1 MRRFFQA
8 YQKRHLWLLADLA
21 LLAAFLLARHQK
33 AWMNA
38 LADHVTTPLKTALG
52 RLWGAVPFSV
62 MEVLYTLAGI
72 AAVAY
77 VLWSVLAVARRG
89 EPFRP
94 SRFSLGWAAAALGMV
109 SAVCGVF
116 LWLASG
122 GAPLP
127 GQALAVLAWPWVL
140 TGLIWAAA
148 AVLADRQRRARA
160 YGAVLGAACA
170 GLSVYLLFCLFWGV
184 NFWTDSFQD
193 RSGIREEA
201 VSVEELTAVTA
212 WFADRLIETAD
223 AVPRDG
229 NGLFAVSTEDILADY
244 AMVYDGAEALFPF
257 LEFES
262 QPPKAMFY
270 SKFMSAMNFT
280 GVYCPF
286 TGETNLNVD
295 APACLLP
302 ATVAHE
308 LAHQRSIASEQECN
322 FLAVLASTTC
332 GDPVYA
338 YSGWLMGYIHLG
350 NALYAADREAW
361 RAVRDSLPEAVLAD
375 LTDNNA
381 YWAQYKGAA
390 AAAGQKVYDTVLRAY
405 GEADGIRSYGTVVDL
420 LTVYYRDA
428 ALEA

>member
-1 MRRFFQA
+1 MRAFFQA
-8 YQKRHLWLLADLA
+8 HKKLHIWLLADVL
-21 LLAAFLLARHQK
+21 LLAAFLAARHQR

-52 RLWGAVPFSV
+52 RLWGAVPFSI
-62 MEVLYTLAGI
+62 MEVLYTLAGLVAI
-72 AAVAY
+72 AY
-77 VLWSVLAVARRG
+77 VVWSVLTVVRTRERRG
-89 EPFRP
+89 R
-94 SRFSLGWAAAALGMV
+94 
-109 SAVCGVF
+109 
-116 LWLASG
+116 
-122 GAPLP
+122 
-127 GQALAVLAWPWVL
+127 
-140 TGLIWAAA
+140 
-148 AVLADRQRRARA
+148 RA
-160 YGAVLGAACA
+160 YGAVLGAICA
-170 GLSVYLLFCLFWGV
+170 GLTVYLAFCLLWGV
-184 NFWTDSFQD
+184 NYWTDGFQD
-193 RSGIREEA
+193 KSGIREEA
-201 VSVEELTAVTA
+201 VPLEELKAVTE
-212 WFADRLIETAD
+212 WFARRLTETAD
-223 AVPRDG
+223 TVPRDE
-229 NGLFAVSTEDILADY
+229 NGLFAASRQEILGDY

-338 YSGWLMGYIHLG
+338 YSGWLMGYIHLS
-350 NALYAADREAW
+350 NALYDADREAW
-361 RAVRDSLPEAVLAD
+361 RAIRDSLPEAVLTD
-375 LTDNNA
+375 LMDNNA

-390 AAAGQKVYDTVLRAY
+390 SVAGQTVYDTVLKAY
-405 GEADGIRSYGTVVDL
+405 GDADGIRSYGTVVDL

-428 ALEA
+428 ALAQ